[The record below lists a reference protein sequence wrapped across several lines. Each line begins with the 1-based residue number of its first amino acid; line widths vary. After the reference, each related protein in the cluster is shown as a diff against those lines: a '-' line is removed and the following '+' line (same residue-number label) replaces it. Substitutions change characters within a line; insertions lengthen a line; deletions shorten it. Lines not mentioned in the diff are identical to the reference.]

1 MTICKKGNLIQIK
14 NESHKD
20 PKDPCLSRDLGETQT
35 EVWSEFYTYLLRK
48 NQMPVYLLIDQA
60 NQSLGKQKRSRA
72 ESTTHQLA

>member
-20 PKDPCLSRDLGETQT
+20 PKNPRLSQDLGEMQT
-35 EVWSEFYTYLLRK
+35 EVWSEFYRYLLCK

-60 NQSLGKQKRSRA
+60 N
-72 ESTTHQLA
+72 